1 MKLFY
6 FAVLPLLLA
15 PFSTRSNPAITVV
28 PFQLKNGLII
38 VKAKIN
44 GKEGNFIL
52 DTGATDITLNE
63 RYFNGKANGQHFFGI
78 NGSVSQS
85 EIELIH
91 FNLGGF
97 KKNTNATITNFTA
110 LEESIG
116 IELFGVVGNS
126 PFTKCE
132 LVIDYIFK
140 EVTIYRLNKNG
151 MRKKGKWTHMDPSD
165 TLQFF
170 LKGKMPIIQAKA
182 GKHRLMMGL
191 DSGASACVM
200 DENFMEK
207 LNNCFQVFDKTTLT
221 SFGHGRS
228 EVPYSQLNNL
238 RVGKL
243 PCPPMKTL
251 FVSMAHFNQHVKGQQ
266 LDGILGYDFLSK
278 FRVAINFRKK
288 EIYLWDGHTVEEQWL
303 AEKSGKSGPLAY

>member
-6 FAVLPLLLA
+6 FAVLPLLMA
-15 PFSTRSNPAITVV
+15 PFTTKSNPAITVV
-28 PFQLKNGLII
+28 SFQLKNNLII
-38 VKAKIN
+38 VKASIN
-44 GKEGNFIL
+44 GQEGNFIL
-52 DTGATDITLNE
+52 DTGASNITLNE
-63 RYFNGKANGQHFFGI
+63 RYFDGREQGKHFYGI
-78 NGSVSQS
+78 NGSVSKAET
-85 EIELIH
+85 EIIQ

-97 KKNTNATITNFTA
+97 KKTTNATITNFAA

-116 IELFGVVGNS
+116 LKLFGVVGNS
-126 PFTKCE
+126 PFSKCE

-170 LKGKMPIIQAKA
+170 LKGKMPIIRAQA
-182 GKHRLMMGL
+182 GQHCLMLGL

-207 LNNCFQVFDKTTLT
+207 LNGCFQVFDKTTLT
-221 SFGHGRS
+221 SFGNDRT

-238 RVGKL
+238 LVGKL

-251 FVSMAHFNQHVKGQQ
+251 FVSMAHFNQYVQGQQ
-266 LDGILGYDFLSK
+266 LDGILGYDFLSQ

-288 EIYLWDGHTVEEQWL
+288 EIYLWDGHTVEAQWL
-303 AEKSGKSGPLAY
+303 AEKSGKGEKLAY